1 MGNILIFIEY
11 AGLPI
16 FLVLVT
22 FFLKNLPKDKSLMTI
37 NEYFSI
43 AFDIILV
50 CTVGIS
56 IYGLSI
62 YNHYQTDKVHW
73 FVVLTLVL
81 GIFLLGLTIF
91 LTFFIK
97 QKGEESIAARV
108 LQVLSAFI
116 AILTLIFFIDYGNNK
131 LPHNSNENSNVKSSD
146 SIKEVENRINS
157 ADSIK

>member
-1 MGNILIFIEY
+1 MDHVLIFIEY

-16 FLVLVT
+16 FLVLIT

-37 NEYFSI
+37 NEYYTI

-50 CTVGIS
+50 CTVGVS

-62 YNHYQTDKVHW
+62 FNHYKTDQVQW
-73 FVVLTLVL
+73 FVVLALVL

-97 QKGEESIAARV
+97 QKGEDSTAARV
-108 LQVLSAFI
+108 LQILSALI
-116 AILTLIFFIDYGNNK
+116 AIITLIGFIYYGNNN
-131 LPHNSNENSNVKSSD
+131 LPHNALYIHPSESDSTKQVVDTLNSIKSSH
-146 SIKEVENRINS
+146 
-157 ADSIK
+157 